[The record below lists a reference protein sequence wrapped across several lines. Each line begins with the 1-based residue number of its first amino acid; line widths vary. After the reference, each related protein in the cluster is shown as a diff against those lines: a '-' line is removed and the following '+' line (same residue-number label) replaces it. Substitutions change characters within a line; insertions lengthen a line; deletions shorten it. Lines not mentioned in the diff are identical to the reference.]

1 MCVEATSDERRSEIE
16 HLFDEQVNPILDLIG
31 WQLGYLRKDYPE
43 DRVVRRYLAPLKPL
57 CLFCGLEILGP
68 LWGTRLIGLRFPKS
82 WRVPE
87 TKRLLPRCQ
96 ALDFQ
101 RSVSCSFPALRAYA
115 YVSNRQ
121 LVVCRGLVL
130 NRLHEYLNISVI
142 SGLRSREAYGITYD
156 EPRSR
161 NLLTKPWRVKHKIKW
176 VLEQNEFVGRN
187 ATLKASFTRAV
198 RLNRSKQPVR
208 HNVVKFTG
216 LDAPPDRVDLKQMK
230 RVCSVDFDL
239 RQAFPT
245 EVRHGIS
252 KFLHRRLQEVSYE
265 ICLRPGP
272 ADLQIEV
279 FIAREKC
286 ASGGVEFKVNWK
298 SDVMILRE
306 VRNTESSEDDGDAD

>member
-1 MCVEATSDERRSEIE
+1 VLENGKMVFDLSEIE

-31 WQLGYLRKDYPE
+31 WQLDYLRKDYPE
-43 DRVVRRYLAPLKPL
+43 DRVKYLVLSG
-57 CLFCGLEILGP
+57 GLG
-68 LWGTRLIGLRFPKS
+68 S
-82 WRVPE
+82 
-87 TKRLLPRCQ
+87 
-96 ALDFQ
+96 
-101 RSVSCSFPALRAYA
+101 SA
-115 YVSNRQ
+115 YVSRKVGEYLSQNDYSRAVKLLISNDPQ

-279 FIAREKC
+279 FIAGEKC